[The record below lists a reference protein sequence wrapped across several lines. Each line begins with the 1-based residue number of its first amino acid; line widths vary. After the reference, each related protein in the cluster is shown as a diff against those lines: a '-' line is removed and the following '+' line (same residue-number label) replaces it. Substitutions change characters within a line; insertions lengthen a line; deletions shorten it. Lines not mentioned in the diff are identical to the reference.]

1 MPPAVAFRTEKTT
14 DKKIIIDLNN
24 ASHKL
29 SSFLHHHSNRIQP
42 FNNGGWFLCSEIFD
56 LKVEQR
62 TSLFPCQRN

>member
-14 DKKIIIDLNN
+14 DKKVIIDLNN

-29 SSFLHHHSNRIQP
+29 SSLLRHHSNRIQP
-42 FNNGGWFLCSEIFD
+42 FNNGGWFLYSEIFN
-56 LKVEQR
+56 LKVDKR